1 MGQYRE
7 KTCPTC
13 GTKHRKKGPFCS
25 KACSNAGRTAE
36 TRAKLSA
43 AAKDHGL
50 AFAGQI
56 AQRQIEE
63 PPDPNAIK
71 WDPLGDNQF
80 VDRDGD
86 IWTTDDKPWW

>member
-25 KACSNAGRTAE
+25 KACSNAGRSAE

-43 AAKDHGL
+43 HAIDR
-50 AFAGQI
+50 GQI
-56 AQRQIEE
+56 FTAHIASAQMQE
-63 PPDPNAIK
+63 PPDPKA
-71 WDPLGDNQF
+71 WDWSPLGNDQF
-80 VDRDGD
+80 VSGGD
-86 IWTTDDKPWW
+86 IWTIVDE